1 MRTIGG
7 SGRPYRRLVTR
18 RLCASGVFRDWGILT
33 GEYRSEMEMKCIKS
47 SDVCRKRVGEK
58 RFLFRSV
65 FLI

>member
-1 MRTIGG
+1 MRVIGG

-47 SDVCRKRVGEK
+47 SDVCMQEKGGRKKG
-58 RFLFRSV
+58 FYCGPYF
-65 FLI
+65 